1 MQLTRNIST
10 CLLASCLAIREDGV
24 IVQPAQS
31 QQRSRNF
38 DGKEIDDDY
47 VISS

>member
-1 MQLTRNIST
+1 MLG
-10 CLLASCLAIREDGV
+10 LAELLAIRKDDV

-38 DGKEIDDDY
+38 DGKEIDDEY
-47 VISS
+47 IISS